1 MRRHDLRREERHP
14 CNQLMGIM
22 WRDAAGDDKFM
33 SAPVRDLSP
42 SGGALQVIEP
52 VEVRSTVI
60 LRAEKLGIHGQGLVR
75 YCSRQGL
82 KYNIGVEF
90 TGGMRWHRKEAAAH
104 E

>member
-1 MRRHDLRREERHP
+1 MRRYDLRREDRQL
-14 CNQLMGIM
+14 CDQLMGIM

-33 SAPVRDLSP
+33 SAPMRDLSP
-42 SGGALQVIEP
+42 SGAGLQLIEP

-75 YCSRQGL
+75 YCSRQGI
-82 KYNIGVEF
+82 KYKIGVEF
-90 TGGMRWHRKEAAAH
+90 TGGMRWHPKETALH